1 MITFRHATPDDIP
14 LLQRLADAIWHEAFA
29 DIITREQI
37 DLMLSRMYA
46 PETIRSE
53 MAGGVVWQVLEENGT
68 PLGYVSYS
76 MIEPAVCKLHKI
88 YVLPA
93 HHGRGLG
100 KRCLAEA
107 ADFARTRGAVKMIL
121 QVNRRNFK
129 AQRAYRAFGF
139 RVEESVDWEFA
150 PGFMLDDYKMSLPL

>member
-1 MITFRHATPDDIP
+1 MIVFRHATPDDIP
-14 LLQRLADAIWHEAFA
+14 LLQGLAGTIWHQVFA
-29 DIITREQI
+29 TLITREQI

-46 PETIRSE
+46 PDTIRSE

-76 MIEPAVCKLHKI
+76 MIDPAVCKLHKI
-88 YVLPA
+88 YILPA

-107 ADFARTRGAVKMIL
+107 AGFARSRGAVKMIL

-139 RVEESVDWEFA
+139 QVEESVDWEFA
-150 PGFMLDDYKMSLPL
+150 PGFMLDDYKMSLTL

>member
-1 MITFRHATPDDIP
+1 MIAFRHATPDDIP
-14 LLQRLADAIWHEAFA
+14 LLQRMAHVIWHQVFA
-29 DIITREQI
+29 PLITRDQI
-37 DLMLSRMYA
+37 DLMLGRMYA
-46 PETIRSE
+46 PGTIRDE
-53 MAGGVVWQVLEENGT
+53 MAAGVVWQVLEEDGA

-76 MIEPAVCKLHKI
+76 MIEPSICKLHKL

-107 ADFARTRGAVKMIL
+107 AGFARASGAATLVL
-121 QVNRRNFK
+121 NVNRRNFK

-139 RVEESVDWEFA
+139 RVAESVDWEFA
-150 PGFMLDDYKMSLPL
+150 PGFILDDYKMSLPL